1 MTYVT
6 NKRRRKTQARR
17 KQSILAAKAFKP
29 CPLTEKK
36 TERVFEQTNTPI
48 AIFAQYYII
57 EIRLL
62 CVNFSWKEN

>member
-6 NKRRRKTQARR
+6 NKRRRK
-17 KQSILAAKAFKP
+17 QSILAVKAFKP

-36 TERVFEQTNTPI
+36 TERVFEQTNTPR
-48 AIFAQYYII
+48 AIFAQYYMII
-57 EIRLL
+57 RPL